1 MSIAVRLYTHK
12 GLSTPPVTG
21 SSGRLTTDSLF
32 LLALPYLGGEL
43 VTTDTS
49 GSVSSVA
56 GTAPNGTKVA
66 MIQVPPGSRAY
77 YEATPQGQDARPAT
91 TNSPIIEG
99 NVIVE
104 CGPGWTF
111 AFREVS
117 A

>member
-1 MSIAVRLYTHK
+1 MSIAVRVYTHK

-49 GSVSSVA
+49 GSASSVA
-56 GTAPNGTKVA
+56 ATAPNGTKVA

-77 YEATPQGQDARPAT
+77 YEATPQGQDLREAT
-91 TNSPIIEG
+91 TSSPIIEG
-99 NVIVE
+99 SAIVE
-104 CGPGWTF
+104 SGPGWRYS
-111 AFREVS
+111 FREV